1 MVAVQELL
9 KNSDVN
15 AATKISLIDFI
26 DRLLGLR
33 LVESAKKQL
42 TLENIAVPAEIQALA
57 DQRAA
62 AKAARDWAAADALR
76 AQIDAA
82 GWNVID
88 TKDGAKIIKK
98 G

>member
-1 MVAVQELL
+1 M
-9 KNSDVN
+9 
-15 AATKISLIDFI
+15 IDFI

>member
-1 MVAVQELL
+1 M
-9 KNSDVN
+9 S
-15 AATKISLIDFI
+15 DFI